1 LKPNQDNELKI
12 MTGRFERKKYMNQEN
27 TAGNKGYKQAG

>member
-1 LKPNQDNELKI
+1 